1 LDISNLNLN
10 QKEDQIADRRANRT
24 AKKTTNHIKKGGR
37 RYSRQKAREEKERKK
52 RRFQVFSVNENDK
65 AFLSRVA
72 LVHWGESKEPLRYMF
87 HHLTLAELKGFW
99 WSTYAERKAFIVS
112 ECDRHHRLPGCQGG
126 ETVPENLSYVDK
138 KSHCCY
144 NQLISAVARWARIP
158 VKKVR
163 TKHTE
168 EFLRNSYRHLK
179 WLFSCSDT
187 EKFRSIDSSLS
198 HGNVDQNLNET
209 LKTVI
214 AKWSRAEFTA
224 LHVSDVHRF
233 LEYMHPVIKRLAL
246 NHETN
251 TLKTPL
257 EFFRILNMIWLPV
270 GEQIKL
276 GRHGKASLP

>member
-1 LDISNLNLN
+1 
-10 QKEDQIADRRANRT
+10 
-24 AKKTTNHIKKGGR
+24 
-37 RYSRQKAREEKERKK
+37 
-52 RRFQVFSVNENDK
+52 
-65 AFLSRVA
+65 
-72 LVHWGESKEPLRYMF
+72 
-87 HHLTLAELKGFW
+87 
-99 WSTYAERKAFIVS
+99 
-112 ECDRHHRLPGCQGG
+112 
-126 ETVPENLSYVDK
+126 
-138 KSHCCY
+138 
-144 NQLISAVARWARIP
+144 LISAVARWAKIP

-168 EFLRNSYRHLK
+168 EFLRKSYRHLK
-179 WLFSCSDT
+179 WLFSCGDT

-214 AKWSRAEFTA
+214 AKWSRVEVTA